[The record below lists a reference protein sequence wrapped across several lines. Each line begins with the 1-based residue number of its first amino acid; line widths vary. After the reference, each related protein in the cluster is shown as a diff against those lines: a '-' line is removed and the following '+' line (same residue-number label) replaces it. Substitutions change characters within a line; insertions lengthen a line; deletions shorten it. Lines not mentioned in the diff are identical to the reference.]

1 MGDGAAAGVL
11 VEVEVDVDVGGVAA
25 VGLSH
30 SRGPHTLVGSMPL
43 LRRLSVV
50 LLCLALF
57 GAGVGPVRAQT
68 DLQDAK
74 NEAEDAKDAGDSA
87 RSSVRVQRAQLG
99 ETGAALAVAFSEFQA
114 RTEELERLTLTIA
127 TVGEE
132 IRSIERALAGAR
144 EQALDQAVEVYT
156 SAVAGTGL
164 ISLFVG
170 SSPADAVI
178 AAGILDD
185 FAQAERSHVANY
197 TALRSDLDRRKADL
211 DVSRGQF
218 AEAREAAEATK
229 RSLES
234 LYSEVAEE
242 LAAAEARVRAADAAY
257 AQALDSIEKE
267 RRRLALLR
275 GAESWRSLVEI
286 YFTEDL
292 VQEALAIIQC
302 ESRGNTDAVNPT
314 SGASGLFQ
322 FLESTWSW
330 ASVEAGFPGSSR
342 FDPEAN
348 VAAAAWLVDVSIQTD
363 HEWGRW
369 GHWACR
375 RVIYPMYS
383 NGLTSD
389 AEAHAIIPPVAKL
402 EDDVV
407 G

>member
-1 MGDGAAAGVL
+1 M
-11 VEVEVDVDVGGVAA
+11 
-25 VGLSH
+25 
-30 SRGPHTLVGSMPL
+30 RL

-57 GAGVGPVRAQT
+57 SAGVGPVRAQT

-74 NEAEDAKDAGDSA
+74 DDAKDAKDAGDSA

-99 ETGAALAVAFSEFQA
+99 ETGAALAVAFAEFRA
-114 RTEELERLTLTIA
+114 RTEELEGLILTIT
-127 TVGEE
+127 TVEEE

-156 SAVAGTGL
+156 SAIAGTGL
-164 ISLFVG
+164 FSLFVG

-178 AAGILDD
+178 AAGVLDD

-197 TALRSDLDRRKADL
+197 TALKSDLDRRRVDL
-211 DVSRGQF
+211 DVTRGQM
-218 AEAREAAEATK
+218 AEAREAAESTK
-229 RSLES
+229 RSLEA
-234 LYSEVAEE
+234 LYAEVAEE
-242 LAAAEARVRAADAAY
+242 LAAAEAQVRAADAAY
-257 AQALDSIEKE
+257 AQALDAIEKE

-286 YFTEDL
+286 YFPEDL

-330 ASVEAGFPGSSR
+330 ASVEAGFGGSSR

-348 VAAAAWLVDVSIQTD
+348 VASAAWLVDVSIQTG
-363 HEWGRW
+363 HERGRW

-375 RVIYPMYS
+375 RVIYPMDS
-383 NGLTSD
+383 NGLSP
-389 AEAHAIIPPVAKL
+389 EPGAHAIIPPVGKL
-402 EDDVV
+402 EEDISA
-407 G
+407 